1 MSNFKIME
9 SIKTHYRTCNLC
21 EAMCGLEIK
30 YNNTGVVSIKGD
42 KEDTFSNGHICPKAV
57 ALQDLYTDKDRLKTP
72 IKKTKTGWQEITWE
86 EAFDEVANKIQSIQ
100 KKYGNNAVGTY
111 KGNPTVHNFGMM
123 LFGSDFSKSLKTQQ
137 KYTATSVDQLPHHI
151 SSLKMFGHQMLIP
164 IPDIDNTDFMLIIGG
179 NPAVSNGS
187 MMTAPDFSNRLK
199 AIQKRGGKFVV
210 IDPRHTETAK
220 IADQHLFIKP
230 GKDALLLMA
239 LLYVIFDENLTKKE
253 TLQKHSNNWDL
264 IKNIAKKYSPE
275 QVAEIIGI
283 SADEIKNLA
292 RSFSKAKTAVCYG
305 RLGISTQEFG
315 GVCTWLINTINIVT
329 GNFNKKGGAM
339 FTLPAADLVGM
350 AVKTGTTGSFDRR
363 RSRLRNL
370 PEYSGEYPV
379 VALAEEI
386 LTKGEGQI
394 KAMITMAGNP
404 VLSTP
409 NGKKLAKAFE
419 QLEFMVAIDI
429 YINET
434 TQYADIILPTTT
446 GLETAHYDLAFHQL
460 AVRNTTKYSPVL
472 FKKTEN
478 QKHDWEILN
487 ALTKKLSGKEN
498 PATPEMILDY
508 MLQNGPYKDE
518 NISVKTLKE
527 NPHGIDLGPLKP
539 CLPKRLFTK
548 DKKIELAPDLFLADL
563 DRLEI
568 QAKYWQEEEK
578 SVYNFSLIGRR
589 HLRSN
594 NSWMHNSTRL
604 TKGKELCTLL
614 VNPKDAEKL
623 QFKNK
628 EMVRVSSVVGS
639 VDIAIEISNEMMP
652 NVVSIP
658 HGWGH
663 NYENIKMETAQKNAG
678 VSINDLTNP
687 DKIDALTGNA
697 DFSGTKVKIEKRKT
711 V

>member
-1 MSNFKIME
+1 ME

-57 ALQDLYTDKDRLKTP
+57 ALQDLYTDKDRLKSP

-697 DFSGTKVKIEKRKT
+697 NFSGTKVKIEKRKT